1 MAMKKLLYI
10 VAVPLL
16 GLTAAV
22 LITNRNSPDMTIRQK
37 ILRTFY
43 PLLTVL
49 TRKNA
54 LSLKAPEGVAPA
66 KSIYDLNVDL
76 IDGNKMPLSALKGK
90 KIMFVNT
97 ASDCGYTG
105 QYDELQ
111 ALHVKDPSLVIIGFP
126 ANDFKEQEKGDDHE
140 IAAFCRRNYGVTFPL
155 AKKSVVIKGA
165 GQNEIFRWLSD
176 KNLNGWNSKP
186 PSWNFSK
193 YIVDEQGRLAW
204 YLDPSVTPGS
214 AEFQKALP

>member
-1 MAMKKLLYI
+1 MTMKKLLYI
-10 VAVPLL
+10 P
-16 GLTAAV
+16 AV
-22 LITNRNSPDMTIRQK
+22 LLIAFATAFFITNRNSTDMTIRQK
-37 ILRTFY
+37 ILRTIY
-43 PLLTVL
+43 PLLTGL
-49 TRKNA
+49 TRKSA
-54 LSLKAPEGVAPA
+54 VSLHAPDGATPA
-66 KSIYDLNVDL
+66 KSIYELTVPL
-76 IDGNKMPLSALKGK
+76 IDGNSLALSTLKGK

-111 ALHVKDPSLVIIGFP
+111 ALHQKDPSLVIIGFP

-165 GQNEIFRWLSD
+165 GQNEIFHWLSD
-176 KNLNGWNSKP
+176 KSLNGWNNKP

-193 YIVDEQGRLAW
+193 YIVDEQGHLAW

-214 AEFQKALP
+214 PEFQKALP

>member
-1 MAMKKLLYI
+1 MKTLLYTLLALLLAI
-10 VAVPLL
+10 TAV
-16 GLTAAV
+16 V
-22 LITNRNSPDMTIRQK
+22 MITNRNAPDMTIRQK

-43 PLLTVL
+43 PLLTGL
-49 TRKNA
+49 TRK
-54 LSLKAPEGVAPA
+54 KAVMLQAPAGAAPA
-66 KSIYDLNVDL
+66 KPIYDLTVQL
-76 IDGNKMPLSALKGK
+76 IDGTSMPLSTLKGK

-111 ALHVKDPSLVIIGFP
+111 ALHQKDPSLVIIGFP

-155 AKKSVVIKGA
+155 AKKSVVVKGA
-165 GQNEIFRWLSD
+165 EQNEIFHWLSD
-176 KNLNGWNSKP
+176 KHLNGWCNKQ

-193 YIVDEQGRLAW
+193 YIVDENGHLAW
-204 YLDPSVTPGS
+204 YMDPSITPGS
-214 AEFQKALP
+214 DEFQKALP

>member
-1 MAMKKLLYI
+1 MKKLLYGMAVVLIGFI
-10 VAVPLL
+10 V
-16 GLTAAV
+16 TV

-43 PLLTVL
+43 PLLTAL
-49 TRKNA
+49 TRKSA
-54 LSLKAPEGVAPA
+54 LSLHAPDAAAPV
-66 KSIYDLNVDL
+66 KSIYDLNVNL
-76 IDGNKMPLSALKGK
+76 IDGNTLPLSTLKGK

-126 ANDFKEQEKGDDHE
+126 ANDFKEQEKADDQE

-165 GQNEIFRWLSD
+165 EQNDVFRWLSD
-176 KNLNGWNSKP
+176 KSQNGWNSKP

-193 YIVDEQGRLAW
+193 YIVDEQGRLTW

-214 AEFQKALP
+214 PEFQKALP